1 MLSYAV
7 ISDWQLRELNRKL
20 PDHSHDLDNL
30 CCLIFGGKWI

>member
-20 PDHSHDLDNL
+20 PDHAHDLDNSL
-30 CCLIFGGKWI
+30 LLNFWGI